1 MAKNVIFAATGLKYK
16 FIGNEKSVYQDYGVI
31 LWDNH
36 NIAYPEI
43 TFIRNFGVTLVC
55 KTQFSRRPFVL
66 RIKLTLGDV
75 DSDHGYF
82 TAM

>member
-1 MAKNVIFAATGLKYK
+1 MSFDGRHKTFNSTL
-16 FIGNEKSVYQDYGVI
+16 
-31 LWDNH
+31 
-36 NIAYPEI
+36 
-43 TFIRNFGVTLVC
+43 TFIRNYEVNLVC

-82 TAM
+82 TAT